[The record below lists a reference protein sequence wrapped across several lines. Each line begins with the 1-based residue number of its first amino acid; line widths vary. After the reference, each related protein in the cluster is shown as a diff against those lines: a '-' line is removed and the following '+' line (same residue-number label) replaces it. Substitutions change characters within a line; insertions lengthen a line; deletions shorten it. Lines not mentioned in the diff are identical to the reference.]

1 MRELARD
8 KGRLEDI
15 LEYSNNVLKIIEDVD
30 FEEFKNNILIY
41 FATMKNIEIVGEAA
55 YMLTKEFKASH
66 KEIPWK
72 QVEGMRHVLVHGY
85 SQVLPKILWATAK
98 ENIPEIKRQAE
109 KYLADIDWDKY
120 MEGDEKTID

>member
-15 LEYSNNVLKIIEDVD
+15 VEYSNNVLKIIEDVD

>member
-15 LEYSNNVLKIIEDVD
+15 VEYSNNVLKIIDGVD
-30 FEEFKNNILIY
+30 FDEFSNNILIY
-41 FATMKNIEIVGEAA
+41 YATMKNIEIVGEAA

-98 ENIPEIKRQAE
+98 ENIPEIKVQAE
-109 KYLADIDWDKY
+109 KYLENIDWDKY
-120 MEGDEKTID
+120 IEG